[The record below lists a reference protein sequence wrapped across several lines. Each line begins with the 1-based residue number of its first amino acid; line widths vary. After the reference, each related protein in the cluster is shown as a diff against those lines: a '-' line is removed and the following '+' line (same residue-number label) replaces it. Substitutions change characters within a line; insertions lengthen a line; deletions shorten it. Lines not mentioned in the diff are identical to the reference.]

1 MSRPPMRPSLEATL
15 SWSPDL
21 QVHPAASGGALLLSE
36 QAWFPLVE
44 SPYEELAALVDGR
57 RTVREILEALAPAL
71 PPHEAF
77 FALRDLL
84 EQGYL
89 VELPPGSE
97 SPLTG
102 FWSSLGAEPGSAAA
116 RVASTPVSVAGGGE
130 PLSALLE
137 EALRGAGLDVRSE
150 AHLRVVVTG
159 DYLSPELEAFSERA
173 RAEGVTW
180 LPLKPGGRIGWF
192 GPLIR
197 PAQGPCWHCLTERLR
212 MNRAA
217 EQVAGVTRRPLAS
230 PPTAVSACV
239 QLAAVQ
245 LARWIASGPESDALD
260 PLITLDHRTL
270 ELRRHPVTR
279 LPHCARCGQPAPAA
293 TRAGA
298 PLVLSPQPKRFI
310 RDGGHRICTPE
321 ETCLRLAS
329 HLSPL
334 TGIISGVNPVPQ
346 SEPAPWTTFAAH
358 YSVPIRPGDTL
369 RSLQRRFS
377 SGKGVTEAQAEA
389 SALCEAIERHH
400 CFLHGDEP
408 RVHARAHELDAPYVS
423 PHELLHFSEA
433 QYRERASWNEQVH
446 DVRQCVPAPVSPDAP
461 LDWTPAWSLTHQ
473 AKRYLPTA
481 LCYEVP
487 PPAGEPFCFH
497 NYHGHAA
504 GNVLEEAILQ
514 GFLELVERDA
524 VALWWYPR
532 VRRHRVAL
540 ESFGSPWMGSIQRWY
555 HERGWQLHVVDLT
568 TDLEIP
574 VFAAAAYAPARQ
586 QLYLGF
592 GCHLEASLGVQ
603 RALTELNQIV
613 DWARSGQEDGSHRV
627 EPEGLEF
634 LLGENTLPLKTPAD
648 YPAQASGDLREDVLT
663 CVERTRALGMDFLVV
678 DQTRPEVGFP
688 VVKVVVPPLRHHWP
702 RFGPGRLY
710 DVPVK
715 LGWLS
720 APVEESSL
728 NPLFPF

>member
-1 MSRPPMRPSLEATL
+1 MRPSLEAIL
-15 SWSPDL
+15 RWSPDL
-21 QVHPAASGGALLLSE
+21 QVEPAASGGALLLSE

-57 RTVREILEALAPAL
+57 RTVQEILEAAAPAL
-71 PPHEAF
+71 TPHEVF

-97 SPLTG
+97 SPLVG
-102 FWSSLGAEPGSAAA
+102 FWSALGAEPGSASE
-116 RVASTPVSVAGGGE
+116 RVASTPVSVVGGGE
-130 PLSALLE
+130 PLSALLA
-137 EALRGAGLDVRSE
+137 EALRGAGLDVRPE
-150 AHLRVVVTG
+150 ATLRVVVTD

-180 LPLKPGGRIGWF
+180 LPLKPGGRLGWF

-197 PAQGPCWHCLTERLR
+197 PSQGACWHCLTERLR

-217 EQVAGVTRRPLAS
+217 EQVAGVTRRPLPS
-230 PPTAVSACV
+230 PPAAVSACLQV
-239 QLAAVQ
+239 AAVQ

-270 ELRRHPVTR
+270 EVKRHPVTR
-279 LPHCARCGQPAPAA
+279 LPHCARCGQPAQA
-293 TRAGA
+293 TARAGA
-298 PLVLSPQPKRFI
+298 PLVLSPQPKRFT
-310 RDGGHRICTPE
+310 RDGGHRICSPE
-321 ETCLRLAS
+321 ETSQRLAS
-329 HLSPL
+329 QLSPL
-334 TGIISGVNPVPQ
+334 TGIISGVNAVPR

-358 YSVPIRPGDTL
+358 YSVPVRPGDTL

-377 SGKGVTEAQAEA
+377 SGKGVTEAQAQA
-389 SALCEAIERHH
+389 SALCEAIERYH

-408 RVHARAHELDAPYVS
+408 RVHARAHELDAPHVP

-433 QYRERASWNEQVH
+433 QYRERASWNERVH
-446 DVRQCVPAPVSPDAP
+446 DSRQCIPAPVSSDAL

-473 AKRYLPTA
+473 ARRYLPTA

-524 VALWWYPR
+524 IALWWYPR
-532 VRRHRVAL
+532 VQRPQVAL
-540 ESFGSPWMGSIQRWY
+540 ERFGSPWIGSIQQWY
-555 HERGWQLHVVDLT
+555 RERGWRLQVVDIT
-568 TDLEIP
+568 TDLGIP
-574 VFAAAAYAPARQ
+574 VFAAAAYAPAQQ

-603 RALTELNQIV
+603 RALTELNQMLDWGRASGDDESQRV
-613 DWARSGQEDGSHRV
+613 D
-627 EPEGLEF
+627 PEALEF
-634 LLGENTLPLKTPAD
+634 LLGESALPAKDPSD
-648 YPAQASGDLREDVLT
+648 YTAQASGDLREDILT

-715 LGWLS
+715 LGWRR
-720 APVEESSL
+720 APVEEAAL
-728 NPLFPF
+728 NPFFPF